1 MEPAAIRTPRR
12 EVSSTLTGAA
22 TFAVRR
28 RSAAL
33 HADPKAQELLHFV
46 SSRHHEAR
54 LKTAAGM
61 SESPQLQGR
70 SPTAAEAAQ
79 VLRAA
84 QAAEDHEDVYQGAQ
98 ALGFAARLQW
108 RDEMD
113 RQVKRL
119 MQDADITL
127 QDSLQ
132 DGDQARIRCNHLDKT
147 YAWFQSHGK
156 KEASKEQEPPHFLRF
171 DSTGPVMPGSL
182 RDHRPSQT
190 AREILGN
197 KSFTPRT
204 STPRGESHKP
214 LLSSRT
220 TEQGRHAFAAPLPT
234 LLAAKAHSAVT
245 TAAATGRQPK
255 ETGPGHK
262 RHLSS

>member
-1 MEPAAIRTPRR
+1 MESTAIYSNRTPRQEAQR
-12 EVSSTLTGAA
+12 TSTDAS

-33 HADPKAQELLHFV
+33 QADPKAQELLHFV
-46 SSRHHEAR
+46 SSRRHEAR
-54 LKTAAGM
+54 LKDAAGL
-61 SESPQLQGR
+61 SESPKFHGR
-70 SPTAAEAAQ
+70 SPTAAEAAR
-79 VLRAA
+79 VLQAA

-98 ALGFAARLQW
+98 ALGFAARLRW

-132 DGDQARIRCNHLDKT
+132 ESDKARIRCNHLDKT

-156 KEASKEQEPPHFLRF
+156 KEASKEQEPPRFLRF
-171 DSTGPVMPGSL
+171 ESTGPVMPGSL
-182 RDHRPSQT
+182 RAHRPSQT

-197 KSFTPRT
+197 TGLSFSPRT
-204 STPRGESHKP
+204 GTPRGESQRQP
-214 LLSSRT
+214 FSSRT
-220 TEQGRHAFAAPLPT
+220 ADPGCQASVAFPT
-234 LLAAKAHSAVT
+234 LLASKAHST
-245 TAAATGRQPK
+245 GTAAAAGRPK
-255 ETGPGHK
+255 APGDK
-262 RHLSS
+262 RLES